1 MKPKKLTVKIKAL
14 IMTIRDW
21 MKQNIIDTKARLQ
34 EEEVEILEQRV
45 YNSPALDEESEREP
59 PSTNL
64 YKKT

>member
-1 MKPKKLTVKIKAL
+1 
-14 IMTIRDW
+14 MTIRDW